1 MNDLTELRD
10 ALRTFAAERDWDQ
23 FHSAKNLAM
32 AISIEAAELM
42 EHFQWAAEQ
51 QDLQLEPRRRAQVS
65 EELAD
70 VFMYTVR
77 LADRLGV
84 DLLAASAAKIQKN
97 AERYPADRVRG
108 SAKKYT
114 EYE

>member
-1 MNDLTELRD
+1 MNDLTELRN
-10 ALRTFAAERDWDQ
+10 ALRAFAAERDWDQ

-42 EHFQWAAEQ
+42 EHFQWSAEQ
-51 QDLQLEPRRRAQVS
+51 QDLSLDPRRRELVS

>member
-1 MNDLTELRD
+1 MRDLDELRD
-10 ALRTFAAERDWDQ
+10 ALRQFAADRDWDQ

-42 EHFQWAAEQ
+42 EHFQWASEQ
-51 QDLQLEPRRRAQVS
+51 QDLALDMRRRELVS

-70 VFMYTVR
+70 VLMYTVR

-84 DLLAASAAKIQKN
+84 DLLAASAAKIRKN
-97 AERYPADRVRG
+97 AERYPADKVRG
-108 SAKKYT
+108 QSKKYT
-114 EYE
+114 EY